1 MRATRAFECVM
12 TLSIAITSTFP
23 WRWFLAS
30 FMLDE
35 TSSFTSAQTQTQT
48 YRQGG
53 LHSQTY
59 AYLQRLAQRHPF
71 PAPHACTRIHTTLI
85 HRTLTHNTDIHTT
98 LTYQQHLNINNT
110 DIHTTHQQ
118 HLHTR
123 NTDIHTTLTYT
134 QHLHINNTD
143 IHTTLTYTQHLHINN
158 TYIYT
163 HNTDIHTTPTYT
175 QHSHTHNTDIHTKT
189 CMHTNTVSRT
199 TTTTPTHHRT
209 HHPPPPPPPPSGQ
222 GCQCILRQPLTSLP
236 ASAIHSITIGSVAAI
251 SQPGFTSFWRWKEM
265 TMKEIWLFDLVWL
278 VGWLNS
284 VNADFSPKRFCRG

>member
-1 MRATRAFECVM
+1 
-12 TLSIAITSTFP
+12 
-23 WRWFLAS
+23 
-30 FMLDE
+30 MLDE

-71 PAPHACTRIHTTLI
+71 PAPHACTRIHTTL
-85 HRTLTHNTDIHTT
+85 THTE
-98 LTYQQHLNINNT
+98 HL
-110 DIHTTHQQ
+110 
-118 HLHTR
+118 
-123 NTDIHTTLTYT
+123 HTTLTYT
-134 QHLHINNTD
+134 QHLHINNICISTTLTYTQHINNTY
-143 IHTTLTYTQHLHINN
+143 IHATRTYNTYISTTLTYTQHLHINN

-175 QHSHTHNTDIHTKT
+175 QHLHTHNTYIHTKT

-209 HHPPPPPPPPSGQ
+209 HHPPPPPFGQ

-251 SQPGFTSFWRWKEM
+251 SQPGFTSFWR
-265 TMKEIWLFDLVWL
+265 
-278 VGWLNS
+278 
-284 VNADFSPKRFCRG
+284 